1 LARDVKV
8 FVNSASGSRT
18 EALHIDSSQNATFAG
33 NVSLADSK
41 ILRIGSSNDL
51 DLLHDG
57 TNTQISNNTGDLQ
70 IINNADDKDIRFFSD
85 DGSGGTT
92 EYFRLDGSA
101 EVNVFSKNISL
112 NGNHTITNDSNGHLN
127 INSASGKQIFID
139 AQGQLRLDSGGSQ
152 ALTLDSSQNA
162 TFAGN
167 VSLADTKQLILGN
180 ANDFSIVHD
189 GTETF
194 IANDTGNL
202 TIVNNTDDGDIVF
215 KSDDGSGGT
224 ATYFFL
230 DGSEVRTTFNKE
242 ARFIDSAK
250 LKLGDSGD
258 LEIYHDGSNSYIDEV
273 GTGSLFI
280 RGSDIF
286 IKANATEDAII
297 ARANAE
303 VELYHNGSEK
313 FATTSTGATVT
324 GDLGITGALS
334 KGSGSFKIDHPVKP
348 DTHYLYH
355 SFVESPLTDLIYRG
369 KTKLTNGKGSIN
381 IDRHFGMTEGTFV
394 ALIDDKQVFTTNEDS
409 WDAVRG
415 KIQGNE
421 LHIEC
426 QNKDFDG
433 YVSWLV
439 IGDRKDKHII
449 EVDWTDDK
457 GKPILEIE
465 K

>member
-1 LARDVKV
+1 LKI
-8 FVNSASGSRT
+8 FHNGTNSFITNETGN
-18 EALHIDSSQNATFAG
+18 LHIIQN
-33 NVSLADSK
+33 VD
-41 ILRIGSSNDL
+41 D
-51 DLLHDG
+51 
-57 TNTQISNNTGDLQ
+57 GDL
-70 IINNADDKDIRFFSD
+70 IFESD
-85 DGSGGTT
+85 NGGGGTT
-92 EYFRLDGSA
+92 EYLRLDGGD
-101 EVNVFSKNISL
+101 VRI
-112 NGNHTITNDSNGHLN
+112 I
-127 INSASGKQIFID
+127 ASREI
-139 AQGQLRLDSGGSQ
+139 R
-152 ALTLDSSQNA
+152 TLDGVA
-162 TFAGN
+162 FKAG
-167 VSLADTKQLILGN
+167 T
-180 ANDFSIVHD
+180 
-189 GTETF
+189 
-194 IANDTGNL
+194 
-202 TIVNNTDDGDIVF
+202 
-215 KSDDGSGGT
+215 
-224 ATYFFL
+224 
-230 DGSEVRTTFNKE
+230 
-242 ARFIDSAK
+242 
-250 LKLGDSGD
+250 SGD
-258 LEIYHDGSNSYIDEV
+258 LAMFHDGSNSYIEES
-273 GTGSLFI
+273 GTGDL
-280 RGSDIF
+280 F
-286 IKANATEDAII
+286 IKASNDIYLQG
-297 ARANAE
+297 ANNEFMAE
-303 VELYHNGSEK
+303 FSENGSVDLYHNGSKK